1 MEHEALVILSGGQD
15 STTCLGK
22 AKQEFNG
29 VHALTFDYGQRHSI
43 EIEKSKQIAEKVG
56 VKSHEIISLG
66 DEILKG
72 TSPLISNNELGKYNS
87 AEELPDG
94 VEPTFVAGRNILFL
108 TIAANRAHVLDIK
121 NILTIV
127 ECNDIEMIAIHQ
139 RYVEESTQ
147 EGNRS
152 SIDRRM
158 GYISSVKDAKKML
171 EQLYKK
177 DIQKES

>member
-1 MEHEALVILSGGQD
+1 MEDDFYA
-15 STTCLGK
+15 
-22 AKQEFNG
+22 
-29 VHALTFDYGQRHSI
+29 
-43 EIEKSKQIAEKVG
+43 
-56 VKSHEIISLG
+56 SL
-66 DEILKG
+66 K
-72 TSPLISNNELGKYNS
+72 LISG
-87 AEELPDG
+87 EEVFAKVAACDEDNRTLLLLHNPVLVQQVKLPG
-94 VEPTFVAGRNILFL
+94 ANITAGYKVEPWMKTNEEDMF
-108 TIAANRAHVLDIK
+108 VLDIK

-177 DIQKES
+177 EFNKES

>member
-1 MEHEALVILSGGQD
+1 MEDDFYASLKLISGEEVFAKVAACDEDNRIL
-15 STTCLGK
+15 LLLH
-22 AKQEFNG
+22 NP
-29 VHALTFDYGQRHSI
+29 VLMNR
-43 EIEKSKQIAEKVG
+43 
-56 VKSHEIISLG
+56 ISLPG
-66 DEILKG
+66 
-72 TSPLISNNELGKYNS
+72 SNICAGYK
-87 AEELPDG
+87 
-94 VEPTFVAGRNILFL
+94 VEPWMKTNEEDMF
-108 TIAANRAHVLDIK
+108 VLDMK
-121 NILTIV
+121 NILTLV

-139 RYVEESTQ
+139 RYVEESSQ